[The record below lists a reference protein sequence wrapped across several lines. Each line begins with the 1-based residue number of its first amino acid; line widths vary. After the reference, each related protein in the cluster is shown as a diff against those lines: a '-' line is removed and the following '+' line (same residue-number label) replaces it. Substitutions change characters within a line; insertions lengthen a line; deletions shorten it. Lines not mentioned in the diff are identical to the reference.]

1 MLVLFALAFLTC
13 VVFLVVYKVYKY
25 DRACPDGFVLKVSP
39 QPLGPPVLLY
49 LTPLLDSRLPRDG
62 PRVVGAPGGG
72 PAGRAGGAVGMW
84 GESPAW
90 QAQCSPWGCG
100 EEVEVPGE
108 GDLHCHAGVGSPAP
122 RMRVPG
128 LPATKHG
135 WTLWTDDAR
144 FAEPCDDS
152 FHRGCTEKQMRGTAG
167 LKGEEQGRGWGEGT
181 RRRW

>member
-1 MLVLFALAFLTC
+1 MGYSWTRDQIGVPCILTC
-13 VVFLVVYKVYKY
+13 VVLLVVYKVYKY

-49 LTPLLDSRLPRDG
+49 FTPLLDSRLPRDG

-108 GDLHCHAGVGSPAP
+108 GDLHCHAGVGSPAL
-122 RMRVPG
+122 RMCVPG
-128 LPATKHG
+128 LPAAKHG
-135 WTLWTDDAR
+135 WTLSGRMMLALLSRVTPLSSEAAWR
-144 FAEPCDDS
+144 S
-152 FHRGCTEKQMRGTAG
+152 RRGG
-167 LKGEEQGRGWGEGT
+167 LQD
-181 RRRW
+181 

>member
-90 QAQCSPWGCG
+90 QAQCSPWWCG

-122 RMRVPG
+122 RTRVPG
-128 LPATKHG
+128 LPAAKHG
-135 WTLWTDDAR
+135 WTLSGRMMLALLSRVMTLSTEAAR
-144 FAEPCDDS
+144 RSRC
-152 FHRGCTEKQMRGTAG
+152 GG
-167 LKGEEQGRGWGEGT
+167 LQD
-181 RRRW
+181 